1 MRLVI
6 KMKKDIHPEYY
17 AIVAVCSCGNIIK
30 IRSTLK
36 SDIHLDICDMC
47 HPFYTGT
54 QRIIDTKGRV
64 NLFNKRF
71 NNDKNSGFLSGI

>member
-1 MRLVI
+1 
-6 KMKKDIHPEYY
+6 MKKNIHPKYNFVL
-17 AIVAVCSCGNIIK
+17 ASCSCGNVIK
-30 IRSTLK
+30 IGSTLNH
-36 SDIHLDICDMC
+36 DISLDVCSMC

-71 NNDKNSGFLSGI
+71 NMNN

>member
-1 MRLVI
+1 
-6 KMKKDIHPEYY
+6 MKKNVHPKYNFIL
-17 AIVAVCSCGNIIK
+17 ASCSCGNVIK
-30 IRSTLK
+30 IGSTLNH
-36 SDIHLDICDMC
+36 DINLDVCNMC

-71 NNDKNSGFLSGI
+71 NMSSK